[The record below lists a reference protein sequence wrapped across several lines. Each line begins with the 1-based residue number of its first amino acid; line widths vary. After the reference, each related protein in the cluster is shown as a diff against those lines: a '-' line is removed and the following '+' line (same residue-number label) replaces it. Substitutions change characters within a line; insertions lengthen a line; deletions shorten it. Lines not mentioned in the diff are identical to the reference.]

1 MVAASGQHSKEEYMK
16 KYLTSA
22 VTVAILTVAIVPT
35 SHAWFVKA
43 KNEMNRLS
51 AGRNAVS
58 GGNSAGR
65 DRVDNRNSFNRMN
78 SPDISGGA
86 KNVNTGNLD
95 SRAEQKG
102 EFKDLGNGTAKNA
115 RAGLSEWSNANGYI
129 GQSQSTGGIA
139 LGDIGSTYT
148 GTDALNSMNEAARIQ
163 ASKDIEM
170 KRIETS
176 QRKSGSV
183 R

>member
-43 KNEMNRLS
+43 KNEMDRLS

-129 GQSQSTGGIA
+129 GQSQSTGG
-139 LGDIGSTYT
+139 
-148 GTDALNSMNEAARIQ
+148 TDALNSMNEAARIQ